1 MMQQSEAAG
10 ALRAALEAALA
21 REGVAYLWGEP
32 GVAGRLAAEVQGP
45 PHGMA
50 VHGGLEQEARPSR
63 YLVPAGPGAPVR
75 LLWGAE
81 PPARLRLRDP
91 GWPAAGPPPAFGLP
105 LPETAAVAAWL
116 AAWGKPEGTG
126 PAPEWWALTGGHPQA
141 LERLAAAATHWRRVA
156 VPRHPRLGR
165 VDPAMRIGFLVEHLL
180 HPGSRRL
187 AWRPGGRDP
196 LDQALAALLWL
207 PAVDGPGLAGLIGSR
222 TAAEAW
228 RELEALPVVQR
239 YGAGAVG
246 LRAGFR
252 RQVLPYAFRV
262 RPWTLE
268 RLRRRALAFC
278 LAQLE
283 EGPAASVAR
292 WCLAL
297 AAAEAAF
304 GGPAGL
310 RAGRGGPLS
319 VPGGEGLA
327 WLAPGWQPGLE
338 GLLVRRCPRHLWVLR
353 EAPGAVAAWAAGGGR
368 GRTFTVRAW
377 VLARPEPALLWHLG
391 LTLARAWL
399 DREGVWSPAG
409 PEEGDPLQAV
419 WGRLGFRPE
428 RRGWAIDLSG
438 PRRLAWLRALAPV
451 PAPDREEGA
460 WAELGRQALAW
471 LRDPAADGAELGRML
486 AGVAPPAL
494 VRAWVRDTWTAP
506 DWDADPEGH
515 RMLLAYDLEGL
526 GPHRELARTL
536 HWSRASY
543 YRRRRQALARLG
555 RALLLAGP

>member
-1 MMQQSEAAG
+1 
-10 ALRAALEAALA
+10 
-21 REGVAYLWGEP
+21 
-32 GVAGRLAAEVQGP
+32 
-45 PHGMA
+45 
-50 VHGGLEQEARPSR
+50 
-63 YLVPAGPGAPVR
+63 
-75 LLWGAE
+75 
-81 PPARLRLRDP
+81 
-91 GWPAAGPPPAFGLP
+91 
-105 LPETAAVAAWL
+105 
-116 AAWGKPEGTG
+116 
-126 PAPEWWALTGGHPQA
+126 
-141 LERLAAAATHWRRVA
+141 
-156 VPRHPRLGR
+156 LGR

-196 LDQALAALLWL
+196 LDQAVAALLWL
-207 PAVDGPGLAGLIGSR
+207 PAVDGP
-222 TAAEAW
+222 AW

-239 YGAGAVG
+239 YGTGAVG
-246 LRAGFR
+246 LRADFR

-283 EGPAASVAR
+283 EGPAA
-292 WCLAL
+292 
-297 AAAEAAF
+297 AEAAF

-319 VPGGEGLA
+319 VPGGEGLTR
-327 WLAPGWQPGLE
+327 LAPGWQPGLE
-338 GLLVRRCPRHLWVLR
+338 GLLVRCCPRHLWVLR

-419 WGRLGFRPE
+419 WGRLGFRPG

-460 WAELGRQALAW
+460 W
-471 LRDPAADGAELGRML
+471 AELGRML